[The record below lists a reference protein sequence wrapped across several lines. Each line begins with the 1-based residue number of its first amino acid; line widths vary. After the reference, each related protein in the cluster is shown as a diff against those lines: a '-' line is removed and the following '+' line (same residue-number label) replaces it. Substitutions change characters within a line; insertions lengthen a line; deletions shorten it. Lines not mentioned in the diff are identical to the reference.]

1 MVATTTPAIILLLFN
16 VFETRDNVGICHFYG
31 WAKAN
36 NCNITT
42 SSSYWKSRNMKGN
55 QVILGGTDL
64 FHQYASV
71 LQFYYFILKAIL
83 IFK

>member
-1 MVATTTPAIILLLFN
+1 MATTTPAIILLLFN
-16 VFETRDNVGICHFYG
+16 VFETRNNVGICHFYD

-36 NCNITT
+36 NCNIKI
-42 SSSYWKSRNMKGN
+42 SISYWKSRNMKGN
-55 QVILGGTDL
+55 QVIFGGTDL